1 MIKKITIDNFKS
13 IRHLEMECS
22 DINLLIGVNSSGKST
37 IIQGLLFV
45 AQNIDEPCG
54 LNGTFCS
61 IGSFEENRCIYADK
75 KVITVAIENQKAE
88 CVTMGLRSEEGALKL
103 NRNYSSQEGNS
114 SLNSEFS
121 IRERKIQYLSCH
133 RLGPQNVYKK
143 SVQLDEQIG
152 NDGEYAIAYLN
163 KHGADTL
170 DGDMCRG
177 RQDYTLLGQV
187 NWWLSYIVN
196 AEISTEEISGADLVK
211 ASYSINDAQNMRP
224 INIGSGI
231 SYLVSVLIMCLTSPE
246 NAILVIE
253 NPEIHLHPSAQ
264 AKVCEFLYFIASTG
278 RQLFVES
285 HSDHIFNGF
294 RAGIATGDM
303 ERERINMQ
311 FVRLNEAYVT
321 EAMRVQ
327 VGRMGRIENQQKD
340 LFDQFDLD
348 MNRMIGIR
356 G

>member
-1 MIKKITIDNFKS
+1 MIKKLTIENFKS

-22 DINLLIGVNSSGKST
+22 NINLLIGVNSSGKSS

-45 AQNIDEPCG
+45 AQNIDESCG
-54 LNGTFCS
+54 LNGAFIS
-61 IGSFEENRCIYADK
+61 VGSFEENRCIYADK
-75 KVITVAIENQKAE
+75 KEISVVVENENAE
-88 CVTMGLRSEEGALKL
+88 SVTMGLQPAGDVLKL
-103 NRNYSSQEGNS
+103 NRDWCSQEGS
-114 SLNSEFS
+114 SGLNAVLS

-133 RLGPQNVYKK
+133 RVVPQNVYKK
-143 SVQLDEQIG
+143 SVQLEEQIG

-163 KHGADTL
+163 KHGSDTL
-170 DGDMCRG
+170 DLSLCRG
-177 RQDYTLLGQV
+177 TVDYTLLGQV
-187 NWWLSYIVN
+187 NWWLTYIVDT
-196 AEISTEEISGADLVK
+196 EISTEEISGADLVR
-211 ASYSINDAQNMRP
+211 ASYSMNDAQNMRP
-224 INIGSGI
+224 VNIGSGI
-231 SYLVSVLIMCLTSPE
+231 SYLVSVLIMCLASPE

-264 AKVCEFLYFIASTG
+264 AKVCEFLYLIASTG

-303 ERERINMQ
+303 ECERINMQ
-311 FVRLNEAYVT
+311 FVRLNEEHVT
-321 EAMRVQ
+321 ETMRVE